1 MRRRPCAR
9 TSGAQQHDAPPRGS
23 GVATILGAGSGR
35 STTGLEGAVGD
46 VGGGAIPADPA
57 TSERSPEEPDPCPPD
72 VLCTPSGRLNE
83 GSSDGAGGAKGRASN
98 DGEKSGER
106 SSQSAERRSRPPPD
120 LASLSIGSERA
131 NGSPQGNQPD
141 GGSSEGEGGNA
152 SGDSPEKAP
161 DVKLAADRDTSQN
174 DQGGGVNGFGGT
186 NDATAESSELAALEL
201 AEEHVEGLWQ
211 SSAEGTVEA
220 IEDGLAGERT
230 SVPWR
235 DLHAWYE
242 AIAEDAVAKESVP
255 VTRRAY
261 VQHYFDAIAPLG
273 EAP

>member
-1 MRRRPCAR
+1 M
-9 TSGAQQHDAPPRGS
+9 
-23 GVATILGAGSGR
+23 
-35 STTGLEGAVGD
+35 
-46 VGGGAIPADPA
+46 
-57 TSERSPEEPDPCPPD
+57 
-72 VLCTPSGRLNE
+72 
-83 GSSDGAGGAKGRASN
+83 
-98 DGEKSGER
+98 
-106 SSQSAERRSRPPPD
+106 
-120 LASLSIGSERA
+120 
-131 NGSPQGNQPD
+131 
-141 GGSSEGEGGNA
+141 
-152 SGDSPEKAP
+152 
-161 DVKLAADRDTSQN
+161 
-174 DQGGGVNGFGGT
+174 GGT
-186 NDATAESSELAALEL
+186 NDATAESSQLAALEL